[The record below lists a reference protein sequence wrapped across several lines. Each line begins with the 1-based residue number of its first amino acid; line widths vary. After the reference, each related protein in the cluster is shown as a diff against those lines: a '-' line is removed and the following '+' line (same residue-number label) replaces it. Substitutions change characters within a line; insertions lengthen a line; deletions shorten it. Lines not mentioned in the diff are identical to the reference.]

1 MMGVGIWSVEN
12 IGQWNN
18 SIYSDINPNVM
29 EWNLHHASWGI
40 KAKPLETLNM

>member
-1 MMGVGIWSVEN
+1 MGVGIWSVEN

-18 SIYSDINPNVM
+18 SIYSDINPNVI

-40 KAKPLETLNM
+40 KAKPLS